1 MEELLWNIINEL
13 FEGDTINVV
22 QSEDGT
28 PMNDLSQDHVNIVYT
43 VLSKDF
49 HYETIDGQRIKHSQ
63 AIFSVEPSIDYTH
76 EGITL
81 ARLRGSTIYLLFSW
95 NEGADAILE
104 AVLKDLVPKAKEVI
118 ANSLHHQFK
127 TSISSAIEARVQE
140 YRDRIKGNDEEAGDM
155 ERQILNLRRQIHT
168 DTQALE
174 ALDGTKGQWKQ
185 KAHKEFENLQH
196 LIPNYYEGFRI
207 DDGKLIA
214 KTHEVSISY
223 DGCSY
228 DIGVFEVKITLAT
241 GDLEIANLTHEVDGY
256 EHPHI
261 SGGRPCLGNIGKG
274 VIRMLAEFELFGAL
288 QMIHSFLHSYNED
301 SPYHKIEHWSPD
313 YEDEEDSHFSNC
325 REDNSGYACV
335 ECGGEGG
342 ECPFYDEAFEVC
354 VERSS
359 LEDCTNCEYQC
370 RLGRLKIQRHQS
382 NQQRQPEV
390 QAA

>member
-1 MEELLWNIINEL
+1 MEELLWNIINEH
-13 FEGDTINVV
+13 FEGQAINVV

-28 PMNDLSQDHVNIVYT
+28 PMNDLPQDHVNIVYT

-49 HYETIDGQRIKHSQ
+49 HYETINGLRIKHSQ
-63 AIFSVEPSIDYTH
+63 AIFRVEPSIDHTH
-76 EGITL
+76 DGSTL
-81 ARLRGSTIYLLFSW
+81 ARLKGSTIYLLFSW
-95 NEGADAILE
+95 NEGADSVLEAILQ
-104 AVLKDLVPKAKEVI
+104 DLVPKAKEDI
-118 ANSLHHQFK
+118 ANSLIHQFK

-140 YRDRIKGNDEEAGDM
+140 YRDRIKQNNEEAGDM
-155 ERQILNLRRQIHT
+155 ERQVLNLRRQIHT
-168 DTQALE
+168 DSQALQ
-174 ALDGTKGQWKQ
+174 ALDGTKGQWIQ
-185 KAHKEFENLQH
+185 KAHKEFDNLQH
-196 LIPNYYEGFRI
+196 LIPNYYEGFRLE
-207 DDGKLIA
+207 DDKLIA
-214 KTHEVSISY
+214 KTHEVSIAY

-256 EHPHI
+256 QHPHI
-261 SGGRPCLGNIGKG
+261 SDGRPCLGNIGKG

-301 SPYHKIEHWSPD
+301 SPYQKIEHWDPNH
-313 YEDEEDSHFSNC
+313 EDEEDSRYSNC
-325 REDNSGYACV
+325 RDNNSGYACV

-354 VERSS
+354 VENSS

-370 RLGRLKIQRHQS
+370 RLGRERIQRHRS
-382 NQQRQPEV
+382 NQQQPEV

>member
-28 PMNDLSQDHVNIVYT
+28 PMNDLPQNQVNIVYT

-49 HYETIDGQRIKHSQ
+49 HYETINGQRIKHSQ
-63 AIFSVEPSIDYTH
+63 EIFEVDASTIHTH
-76 EGITL
+76 DCITL
-81 ARLRGSTIYLLFSW
+81 ARLTGSIIYLLFSW

-104 AVLKDLVPKAKEVI
+104 AILQDLVPKAKEAI
-118 ANSLHHQFK
+118 QNSLHHQFK

-140 YRDRIKGNDEEAGDM
+140 YRDRIKQNDEEAGDM

-168 DTQALE
+168 DSQALE

-185 KAHKEFENLQH
+185 KAVKEFESLRH
-196 LIPNYYEGFRI
+196 LIPNYYASYRI

-214 KTHEVSISY
+214 KTHEVSIPY
-223 DGCSY
+223 DGCTY

-301 SPYHKIEHWSPD
+301 SPYHKIEHWDPG
-313 YEDEEDSHFSNC
+313 YENEEDSHFQNC
-325 REDNSGYACV
+325 RDNNSGYECV

-359 LEDCTNCEYQC
+359 LDDCVNCEYQC
-370 RLGRLKIQRHQS
+370 RLGRERIQRHQS
-382 NQQRQPEV
+382 NQQHQTEV